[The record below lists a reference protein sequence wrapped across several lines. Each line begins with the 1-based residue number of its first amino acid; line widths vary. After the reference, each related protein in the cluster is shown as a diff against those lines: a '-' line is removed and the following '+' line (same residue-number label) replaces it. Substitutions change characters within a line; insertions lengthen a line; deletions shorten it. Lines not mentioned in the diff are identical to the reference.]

1 MGIRGFGSDNFSGVL
16 PEVFKAL
23 EESAYGHAHS
33 YGADS
38 YTEKAVADFKAGKN
52 VTGFLVGQCMKAS
65 KGQGNPQIIN
75 KLIASELAKL

>member
-33 YGADS
+33 YGEDS
-38 YTEKAVADFKAGKN
+38 YTEKAVADFK
-52 VTGFLVGQCMKAS
+52 
-65 KGQGNPQIIN
+65 
-75 KLIASELAKL
+75 SENDLPDILSSGTI